1 MRPDSS
7 AWRVSDAVAYDT
19 ALSAADN
26 GLAEDSDL
34 KRAVAHRASILQ
46 ADGFDRPTIDSL
58 GPAPGPQPGTASTSD
73 DPQVI
78 LEQRILPTVFAGARP
93 TDTPRMVLL
102 TGQPG
107 SGRSRAIS
115 SLLGEDV
122 DGMAVI
128 SASLLR
134 SFVPRAEDEDANAD
148 ADRVAATSA
157 SWLIACMRHAREH
170 RLSLLLDGPIPA
182 AGAGGILTTF
192 SQVGYRTHVAVVAS
206 ARAESLLAV
215 ASAYALS
222 DRVRRPSELVPVEQH
237 DRDLEEARALLAKAG
252 AVGAR
257 LTVFD
262 RDGGVAADQV
272 DGPSAVR
279 AFNGASRS
287 PMSTLQTVQWL
298 SELKRVTAYARQ
310 PSSPLPELAPHLV
323 ALHEAAIREVVPSLR
338 IPIGSVVTRDLE
350 SRLASELVVLRRHA
364 APERAQGSAAAVP
377 TPPAASTDGPS
388 R

>member
-7 AWRVSDAVAYDT
+7 AWRVSDAVAYDA
-19 ALSAADN
+19 ALGAADD
-26 GLAEDSDL
+26 GLAGDSDL
-34 KRAVAHRASILQ
+34 SRAVAYRASVLQ
-46 ADGFDRPTIDSL
+46 ADGFDRPTVDSL
-58 GPAPGPQPGTASTSD
+58 GPGPDPRPGTASMSD
-73 DPQVI
+73 DPQVV
-78 LEQRILPTVFAGARP
+78 LEQHILPSVFADARR
-93 TDTPRMVLL
+93 TDTPRLVLL
-102 TGQPG
+102 AGQVG

-115 SLLGEDV
+115 LLRGEDP

-134 SFVPRAEDEDANAD
+134 SFVPQTGNENAG
-148 ADRVAATSA
+148 ADQVAATSA

-182 AGAGGILTTF
+182 VAAEGILTTF
-192 SQVGYRTHVAVVAS
+192 GQVGYRTHVAVVAT
-206 ARAESLLAV
+206 AREESLLAV
-215 ASAYALS
+215 ASAHAS
-222 DRVRRPSELVPVEQH
+222 GDRARGPSELVPVEQH
-237 DRDLEEARALLAKAG
+237 DRDLEEARELLAKSG
-252 AVGAR
+252 AAGAR

-262 RDGGVAADQV
+262 RNGGVAADQV

-323 ALHEAAIREVVPSLR
+323 ALHEAAIREVVPNLR
-338 IPIGSVVTRDLE
+338 IPTGSVVTRDLE
-350 SRLASELVVLRRHA
+350 SRLAGELVVLRRLA
-364 APERAQGSAAAVP
+364 APTLAQES
-377 TPPAASTDGPS
+377 PAISPAPHAPQPDGPS

>member
-7 AWRVSDAVAYDT
+7 AWRVSDAVAYDL
-19 ALSAADN
+19 ALSAADD
-26 GLAEDSDL
+26 GLAEGSDVS
-34 KRAVAHRASILQ
+34 RAVAHRASVLN
-46 ADGFDRPTIDSL
+46 ADGFDRLAVESL
-58 GPAPGPQPGTASTSD
+58 SPGPDPRRGTASTSD
-73 DPQVI
+73 DPEVI

-93 TDTPRMVLL
+93 TDAPRLVLL

-115 SLLGEDV
+115 HLRREEP
-122 DGMAVI
+122 DGIAVI
-128 SASLLR
+128 SANFLR
-134 SFVPRAEDEDANAD
+134 SFVPRAGNEKAD

-157 SWLIACMRHAREH
+157 SWLVACMRHAREH
-170 RLSLLLDGPIPA
+170 RFSLLLDGPIPA
-182 AGAGGILTTF
+182 AAAEGILTTF
-192 SQVGYRTHVAVVAS
+192 GQVGYRTHVAVVAS

-215 ASAYALS
+215 ASSYASS
-222 DRVRRPSELVPVEQH
+222 DRVRRRSELTPVDQH

-257 LTVFD
+257 LTVFN

-272 DGPSAVR
+272 DAPSAIR
-279 AFNGASRS
+279 AFNRASRA

-310 PSSPLPELAPHLV
+310 PSSTLPELAPHLI

-338 IPIGSVVTRDLE
+338 IPTGSVVTRNLE
-350 SRLASELVVLRRHA
+350 SRLASELVAVRRLA
-364 APERAQGSAAAVP
+364 APGPVPESAVTVP
-377 TPPAASTDGPS
+377 TPPALGTDGPS

>member
-7 AWRVSDAVAYDT
+7 AWRVSDAVAYDA
-19 ALSAADN
+19 ALGAADD
-26 GLAEDSDL
+26 GLAGDSDL
-34 KRAVAHRASILQ
+34 SHAVAYRGSVLQ
-46 ADGFDRPTIDSL
+46 ADGFDRPTVDSL
-58 GPAPGPQPGTASTSD
+58 GPRPDPQPGTASMSD
-73 DPQVI
+73 DPQVV
-78 LEQRILPTVFAGARP
+78 LEQRILPSVFADARR
-93 TDTPRMVLL
+93 TDTPRVVLL
-102 TGQPG
+102 TGQAG

-115 SLLGEDV
+115 LLRGEEP

-134 SFVPRAEDEDANAD
+134 SFVPRAENENAD
-148 ADRVAATSA
+148 MDRVAATSA

-170 RLSLLLDGPIPA
+170 RLSLLLDGPIPEA
-182 AGAGGILTTF
+182 AAEGILTTF
-192 SQVGYRTHVAVVAS
+192 GQVGYRTHVAVVAS
-206 ARAESLLAV
+206 SRAESLLAV
-215 ASAYALS
+215 ASAHAS
-222 DRVRRPSELVPVEQH
+222 SGRARRSSELVPVEQH
-237 DRDLEEARALLAKAG
+237 DRDLEEARVLLGKAG

-279 AFNGASRS
+279 AFNAASRS

-298 SELKRVTAYARQ
+298 SELKRVTAYSRQ

-323 ALHEAAIREVVPSLR
+323 ALHEAAIREVVPNLR
-338 IPIGSVVTRDLE
+338 IPTGSVVTRDLE
-350 SRLASELVVLRRHA
+350 SRLATELVALRQPA
-364 APERAQGSAAAVP
+364 APRPAQESSAIVP
-377 TPPAASTDGPS
+377 TPAAPSNDGPS

>member
-7 AWRVSDAVAYDT
+7 AWRVSDAVAYDV
-19 ALSAADN
+19 ALSAADD

-34 KRAVAHRASILQ
+34 SRAVAHRANVLQ

-115 SLLGEDV
+115 HLRGENP
-122 DGMAVI
+122 DGIAVI

-134 SFVPRAEDEDANAD
+134 SFVPRAVNENVD

-182 AGAGGILTTF
+182 AAAEGILTTF
-192 SQVGYRTHVAVVAS
+192 GQVGYRTHVAVVATG
-206 ARAESLLAV
+206 RAESLLAV
-215 ASAYALS
+215 ASAYASS
-222 DRVRRPSELVPVEQH
+222 DRERRLLELVPVEQH

-252 AVGAR
+252 AAGAR

-272 DGPSAVR
+272 DGSSAIR
-279 AFNGASRS
+279 AFNRASRT

-310 PSSPLPELAPHLV
+310 PSSTLPELGPHLV
-323 ALHEAAIREVVPSLR
+323 ALHEAALREVVPNLR
-338 IPIGSVVTRDLE
+338 IPTGSVVTPDLE
-350 SRLASELVVLRRHA
+350 SRLASELVVLRRPA
-364 APERAQGSAAAVP
+364 APGLVQESPATIP
-377 TPPAASTDGPS
+377 TPPAPSTDGPS

>member
-7 AWRVSDAVAYDT
+7 AWRVSDAVAFDV
-19 ALSAADN
+19 ALSAADD
-26 GLAEDSDL
+26 GLAADSDL
-34 KRAVAHRASILQ
+34 SRAVAHRASVLQ
-46 ADGFDRPTIDSL
+46 ANGFDRPTVDSL
-58 GPAPGPQPGTASTSD
+58 GPAPDPRPGTASTSD

-78 LEQRILPTVFAGARP
+78 LAQRILPAVFADTRS
-93 TDTPRMVLL
+93 TDAPRLVLL
-102 TGQPG
+102 SGQTG
-107 SGRSRAIS
+107 SGRARAIS
-115 SLLGEDV
+115 HLLREDA

-128 SASLLR
+128 SAGLLR
-134 SFVPRAEDEDANAD
+134 SFVPREEYEDAD

-170 RLSLLLDGPIPA
+170 RLSLLLDGPMP
-182 AGAGGILTTF
+182 AGAAEGVLTTF
-192 SQVGYRTHVAVVAS
+192 GQVGYRTNVAVVAS

-215 ASAYALS
+215 ASAYASS

-237 DRDLEEARALLAKAG
+237 DRDLEEARALLATAG

-262 RDGGVAADQV
+262 RDGGIAADQV
-272 DGPSAVR
+272 DGPAAVR
-279 AFNGASRS
+279 AFNGASRT

-310 PSSPLPELAPHLV
+310 ASSPLPELAPHLV
-323 ALHEAAIREVVPSLR
+323 ALHEVAIREVVPNLR
-338 IPIGSVVTRDLE
+338 IPTGSVVTRDLE

-364 APERAQGSAAAVP
+364 APERARGSAAAVP
-377 TPPAASTDGPS
+377 TPPAPTTDGPS

>member
-7 AWRVSDAVAYDT
+7 AWRVSDAVTYDT

-26 GLAEDSDL
+26 GLAADSDL
-34 KRAVAHRASILQ
+34 SRAVAHRASVLH
-46 ADGFDRPTIDSL
+46 ADGFDRPTVDSL
-58 GPAPGPQPGTASTSD
+58 DPAPEPHPGTGTTSD
-73 DPQVI
+73 DPPVI
-78 LEQRILPTVFAGARP
+78 LGQRILPAVFADTRP
-93 TDTPRMVLL
+93 TDAPHLVLL
-102 TGQPG
+102 SGQPG

-115 SLLGEDV
+115 SLLREDA

-128 SASLLR
+128 SASLLS
-134 SFVPRAEDEDANAD
+134 SFGGSAEDEDAD

-182 AGAGGILTTF
+182 AAAEGILTTF
-192 SQVGYRTHVAVVAS
+192 RQAGYRTHVAVVAS

-215 ASAYALS
+215 ASAYAS
-222 DRVRRPSELVPVEQH
+222 NDRVRRPSELVPVEQH
-237 DRDLEEARALLAKAG
+237 DRDLEDARALLAKAG

-272 DGPSAVR
+272 DGPAAIR
-279 AFNGASRS
+279 AFNGSSRT
-287 PMSTLQTVQWL
+287 PMSTLRTVQWL

-310 PSSPLPELAPHLV
+310 PSSTLPELAPHLI
-323 ALHEAAIREVVPSLR
+323 ALHETAIREVVPNLR
-338 IPIGSVVTRDLE
+338 IPTRSVVTRELE
-350 SRLASELVVLRRHA
+350 SRLASELVALRRPT
-364 APERAQGSAAAVP
+364 APGPLQEPAVTVP
-377 TPPAASTDGPS
+377 TPPAPPTDGPS

>member
-26 GLAEDSDL
+26 GLAADSDL
-34 KRAVAHRASILQ
+34 SRAVAHRASVLQ
-46 ADGFDRPTIDSL
+46 ANGFARPTVDSL
-58 GPAPGPQPGTASTSD
+58 GLAPGPHPRTATTSD
-73 DPQVI
+73 DLPEI
-78 LEQRILPTVFAGARP
+78 LAQRILPAVFADTRP
-93 TDTPRMVLL
+93 TDAPRLVLL
-102 TGQPG
+102 SGQTG

-115 SLLGEDV
+115 HLLSEDA

-134 SFVPRAEDEDANAD
+134 SFVPRAEDEGAD

-182 AGAGGILTTF
+182 AAAGGILTTF
-192 SQVGYRTHVAVVAS
+192 GQVGYRTHVAVVAS

-215 ASAYALS
+215 ASAYASS
-222 DRVRRPSELVPVEQH
+222 DRVRRHSELVSVEQH
-237 DRDLEEARALLAKAG
+237 DRDLEEARALLATAG

-272 DGPSAVR
+272 DGPLAVR
-279 AFNGASRS
+279 AFNGASRT

-323 ALHEAAIREVVPSLR
+323 ALHEAAIRAVVPSLR

-364 APERAQGSAAAVP
+364 APERAQGSPAAVP
-377 TPPAASTDGPS
+377 TPAAATTDGPS

>member
-7 AWRVSDAVAYDT
+7 AWRVSDTVAYDL
-19 ALSAADN
+19 ALSAADD
-26 GLAEDSDL
+26 GLARDSDL
-34 KRAVAHRASILQ
+34 SRAVALRASVLN
-46 ADGFDRPTIDSL
+46 ANGFDRPTVDSL
-58 GPAPGPQPGTASTSD
+58 GSGPDPRPGTASTSD
-73 DPQVI
+73 DPQAI
-78 LEQRILPTVFAGARP
+78 LEQRILPTVFADARP
-93 TDTPRMVLL
+93 TPAPRLVLL

-115 SLLGEDV
+115 HLRREDPG
-122 DGMAVI
+122 GMAVI

-134 SFVPRAEDEDANAD
+134 SFVPPAEHVDAG
-148 ADRVAATSA
+148 ADRIAATSA

-182 AGAGGILTTF
+182 AAAEGILTTF
-192 SQVGYRTHVAVVAS
+192 GQVGYRTHVAVVAS
-206 ARAESLLAV
+206 GRAESLLAV
-215 ASAYALS
+215 ASAYASS
-222 DRVRRPSELVPVEQH
+222 DRVRRRSELTPVEQH

-252 AVGAR
+252 AVGSR

-272 DGPSAVR
+272 DGPAAIR
-279 AFNGASRS
+279 AFNGASRT

-310 PSSPLPELAPHLV
+310 PSSTLPELAPHLL

-338 IPIGSVVTRDLE
+338 IPTGSVVTRDLE
-350 SRLASELVVLRRHA
+350 TRLASELVALRRSA
-364 APERAQGSAAAVP
+364 APGPGQEAPASVPAPSAP
-377 TPPAASTDGPS
+377 GTDGPS

>member
-7 AWRVSDAVAYDT
+7 AWRVSDAVAYDA
-19 ALSAADN
+19 ALSAADDV
-26 GLAEDSDL
+26 LARDSDL
-34 KRAVAHRASILQ
+34 SRAVTLRGSVLEAN
-46 ADGFDRPTIDSL
+46 GFDRRGVDSL
-58 GPAPGPQPGTASTSD
+58 GPGPDPQPGTASTSD
-73 DPQVI
+73 DPQAI
-78 LEQRILPTVFAGARP
+78 LEQRILPTVFADARP
-93 TDTPRMVLL
+93 TTAPRLVLL

-115 SLLGEDV
+115 HLRREDPH
-122 DGMAVI
+122 GIPVI

-134 SFVPRAEDEDANAD
+134 SFVPSAENENTD

-182 AGAGGILTTF
+182 AAAEGILTTF
-192 SQVGYRTHVAVVAS
+192 GQVGYRAHVAVVAS

-215 ASAYALS
+215 ASAYASS
-222 DRVRRPSELVPVEQH
+222 DRVRRPSELTPVEQH

-262 RDGGVAADQV
+262 RNGGVAADQV
-272 DGPSAVR
+272 DGPSAIR
-279 AFNGASRS
+279 AFNGSSRT

-310 PSSPLPELAPHLV
+310 PSSTLPELAPHLI
-323 ALHEAAIREVVPSLR
+323 ALHEAAIREIVPSLR
-338 IPIGSVVTRDLE
+338 IPTGSVVTRDLE
-350 SRLASELVVLRRHA
+350 SRLASELVALRRPA
-364 APERAQGSAAAVP
+364 APGLAQEPAATVP
-377 TPPAASTDGPS
+377 TPPAPRSDGPS

>member
-7 AWRVSDAVAYDT
+7 AWRVSDAVAYDI
-19 ALSAADN
+19 ALSAADD
-26 GLAEDSDL
+26 GLAGGSVL
-34 KRAVAHRASILQ
+34 SSAVAHRASVLQ
-46 ADGFDRPTIDSL
+46 ADGFDRPAVESL
-58 GPAPGPQPGTASTSD
+58 GRAPDAQPGTASTGD

-78 LEQRILPTVFAGARP
+78 LEQRILPALFADARP
-93 TDTPRMVLL
+93 TDAPRLVLL
-102 TGQPG
+102 SGQPG
-107 SGRSRAIS
+107 SGRSRAIGH
-115 SLLGEDV
+115 LRGEDPE
-122 DGMAVI
+122 GMAVI

-134 SFVPRAEDEDANAD
+134 SFVPRAANENAD

-182 AGAGGILTTF
+182 AAAEGILTTF
-192 SQVGYRTHVAVVAS
+192 GQDGYGTHVAVVAS

-215 ASAYALS
+215 ASAYAS
-222 DRVRRPSELVPVEQH
+222 GDRVRRPSELVPVEQH

-279 AFNGASRS
+279 AFNGASRT
-287 PMSTLQTVQWL
+287 PLSTLQTVQWL
-298 SELKRVTAYARQ
+298 SELKRVTAYAAQ
-310 PSSPLPELAPHLV
+310 PSSTLPELAPHLI
-323 ALHEAAIREVVPSLR
+323 ALHEAAIREVVPNLR
-338 IPIGSVVTRDLE
+338 IPTGSVVARDLE
-350 SRLASELVVLRRHA
+350 SRLASELVVLRRVV
-364 APERAQGSAAAVP
+364 APGLVQESPAPIP
-377 TPPAASTDGPS
+377 TPQVPQTDGPS

>member
-26 GLAEDSDL
+26 GLAVDSDL
-34 KRAVAHRASILQ
+34 SRAVSHRANVLQ
-46 ADGFDRPTIDSL
+46 ANGFDRPTVDSL
-58 GPAPGPQPGTASTSD
+58 GPAPAPHPGTATTSD
-73 DPQVI
+73 DLQEI
-78 LEQRILPTVFAGARP
+78 LAQRILPAVFADTRP
-93 TDTPRMVLL
+93 TDAPRLVLL
-102 TGQPG
+102 SGQPG
-107 SGRSRAIS
+107 SGRSRAIN
-115 SLLGEDV
+115 SLLRADA
-122 DGMAVI
+122 DGVAVI

-134 SFVPRAEDEDANAD
+134 SFVPRGENEDAD

-170 RLSLLLDGPIPA
+170 RLSLLLDGAIPA
-182 AGAGGILTTF
+182 AAAEGILTTF
-192 SQVGYRTHVAVVAS
+192 RQVGYRTNVAVAAS

-215 ASAYALS
+215 ASAYASS

-237 DRDLEEARALLAKAG
+237 DRDLEEARALLATAG
-252 AVGAR
+252 ALGAR

-279 AFNGASRS
+279 AFIAASRT

-298 SELKRVTAYARQ
+298 SELKRVTAYARR

-323 ALHEAAIREVVPSLR
+323 ALHEVAIREVVPNLR
-338 IPIGSVVTRDLE
+338 IPTGSVVTRDLE
-350 SRLASELVVLRRHA
+350 SRLASELVLLRRHA
-364 APERAQGSAAAVP
+364 APERARGSAAAVP
-377 TPPAASTDGPS
+377 TPPALNPDGPS

>member
-7 AWRVSDAVAYDT
+7 AWRLSDAVAYDVV
-19 ALSAADN
+19 LSAANDR
-26 GLAEDSDL
+26 LAAGSDVG
-34 KRAVAHRASILQ
+34 RAVAYRASVLQ
-46 ADGFDRPTIDSL
+46 TNGFDRRSVDSV
-58 GPAPGPQPGTASTSD
+58 GPAPDPQPRIANTSVGPQA
-73 DPQVI
+73 V
-78 LEQRILPTVFAGARP
+78 LEQHILPTVFADARP
-93 TDTPRMVLL
+93 TDAPRLVLL
-102 TGQPG
+102 TGQSG

-115 SLLGEDV
+115 DLRGEDT
-122 DGMAVI
+122 DGIAVI

-134 SFVPRAEDEDANAD
+134 SFVSRAGGGDAD
-148 ADRVAATSA
+148 ADEAAAMSA

-182 AGAGGILTTF
+182 TAAEGILTTF
-192 SQVGYRTHVAVVAS
+192 GQVGYRTRVAVVAS

-215 ASAYALS
+215 ASAYASS
-222 DRVRRPSELVPVEQH
+222 DPVRRPSELVPVEQH
-237 DRDLEEARALLAKAG
+237 DRDLEEARALLATAG

-279 AFNGASRS
+279 AFNGASRT

-310 PSSPLPELAPHLV
+310 PSSTLPELAPHLV
-323 ALHEAAIREVVPSLR
+323 ALHETAIREVVPNLR
-338 IPIGSVVTRDLE
+338 IPTGSVVTHDLE
-350 SRLASELVVLRRHA
+350 SRLASELVVLRRPA
-364 APERAQGSAAAVP
+364 ARGHVQESPASVP
-377 TPPAASTDGPS
+377 TPPAPHADGPS

>member
-7 AWRVSDAVAYDT
+7 AWRVSDAVAYDI
-19 ALSAADN
+19 ALSAADG
-26 GLAEDSDL
+26 GLTGGADL
-34 KRAVAHRASILQ
+34 SRAVTHRASVLQ
-46 ADGFDRPTIDSL
+46 ADGFDRPTVDSL
-58 GPAPGPQPGTASTSD
+58 GPAPDPQPGAASMSD
-73 DPQVI
+73 DAQVI
-78 LEQRILPTVFAGARP
+78 LEQRILPAVVANARP
-93 TDTPRMVLL
+93 TDIPRLVLL

-107 SGRSRAIS
+107 SGRSRAVS
-115 SLLGEDV
+115 SLLGEDA

-128 SASLLR
+128 SADLLR
-134 SFVPRAEDEDANAD
+134 SFVPRAAD
-148 ADRVAATSA
+148 ASADTDRVAATSA

-182 AGAGGILTTF
+182 AAAEGILTTF
-192 SQVGYRTHVAVVAS
+192 GQVGYRTHVAVVAS

-215 ASAYALS
+215 ASAYASS
-222 DRVRRPSELVPVEQH
+222 DRVRRRSELAPVEQH
-237 DRDLEEARALLAKAG
+237 DRDLDEARTLLARAG

-279 AFNGASRS
+279 AFNGASTT

-310 PSSPLPELAPHLV
+310 PSSRLPELAPHLV
-323 ALHEAAIREVVPSLR
+323 ALHEAAIREVVPNLR
-338 IPIGSVVTRDLE
+338 IPTGSVVTHDLE
-350 SRLASELVVLRRHA
+350 SRLASELVVLRRPA
-364 APERAQGSAAAVP
+364 APRLAQESPATVLTPQAPSAN
-377 TPPAASTDGPS
+377 GPS